1 MPTIRDAIELVQDD
15 GWTLVRTR
23 GSHRIYIHRFK
34 PGVVV
39 IAGRPGKD
47 LATGTW
53 NSILKQAGQKKGQ
66 SK

>member
-1 MPTIRDAIELVQDD
+1 MPTVRDAIELVHYD
-15 GWTLVRTR
+15 GWILVRTR

-39 IAGRPGKD
+39 IAGHPGKD

-53 NSILKQAGQKKGQ
+53 NSILKQAGLKKGQ